1 MRSLWIVI
9 ALLGLS
15 SVAVAQEA
23 AVDPKGC
30 LSPGDTREV
39 VSANQVVAPVNAIR
53 AARQAVPKADVVRAR
68 LCHEAEAL
76 VYVIMALRKDGRFVH
91 VTVDASSGKVSRVQ

>member
-1 MRSLWIVI
+1 MRSLWIAV
-9 ALLGLS
+9 ALLVSS
-15 SVAVAQEA
+15 SVAGSQGA
-23 AVDPKGC
+23 ADTKGC

-68 LCHEAEAL
+68 LCHGAEAL
-76 VYVIMALRKDGRFVH
+76 VYVIMALRSDGRFVE

>member
-1 MRSLWIVI
+1 MLSLWFGV
-9 ALLGLS
+9 ALLGLIG
-15 SVAVAQEA
+15 VAQAEDA
-23 AVDPKGC
+23 ANAKGC
-30 LSPGDTREV
+30 LSPRDTREI

-53 AARQAVPKADVVRAR
+53 AARQAVPRADMVRAR

-76 VYVIMALRKDGRFVH
+76 VYVIMALRKDGRFVQ

>member
-1 MRSLWIVI
+1 MRSLWIAV

-15 SVAVAQEA
+15 SVAGAEEA
-23 AVDPKGC
+23 ANAKGC

-68 LCHEAEAL
+68 LCHEAQAL
-76 VYVIMALRKDGRFVH
+76 VYVIMALRKDGRFVE
-91 VTVDASSGKVSRVQ
+91 VTVDAASGKVSRVQ